1 MKYDIIS
8 KNISKILIERRK
20 KIKKWVDKYIFLNFG
35 IHEYW
40 IYQGYNISDIL
51 NLDWE
56 IISQSE
62 DEKEVKKK

>member
-1 MKYDIIS
+1 MKC
-8 KNISKILIERRK
+8 EK
-20 KIKKWVDKYIFLNFG
+20 KSIDKYIFLNFR

-40 IYQGYNISDIL
+40 IYQGYNTSDIL

-62 DEKEVKKK
+62 DEIEVKKKKKEGKWDPNWHRY